1 MNNNLNYVK
10 NSFGLVEKRKG
21 GFTGFSEKIN
31 GRAAMVGFI
40 VLFLIE
46 LITKNKIMDLVP

>member
-1 MNNNLNYVK
+1 MNNNLNYAK

-31 GRAAMVGFI
+31 GRVAMVGFI

-46 LITKNKIMDLVP
+46 LLTKNKIMDLVP